1 MHAAKPLPSFS
12 ESRRG
17 TVQPDPSSGPS
28 SSASSRTPS
37 GSTRRVY
44 SHSWI
49 FSMRGIGAPWPA
61 TRKRSAGSTGSSR
74 STLGRARS
82 SRSSFGKNDG
92 PACLSSFSGSRR
104 ATFSPTEPKKLTP
117 VQIDDTWF
125 RVGKPLVKLTRP
137 TSGRRAVSAPDG
149 LGGGTNHHP
158 HQWLRRREIRAS
170 ASVGGDRGPQVGP
183 ALAAEITT
191 VTNVSPEFLGRVT
204 PSAGFAERDRMMPAF
219 REEQRPQSNEQQHGM
234 HRRPQARTCQ
244 DPSAKKVLWKAVDW
258 GRQHLIRTLCPPILV
273 DSVRVR
279 GSTVSWH

>member
-1 MHAAKPLPSFS
+1 MHAAKPLRSFS

-37 GSTRRVY
+37 GSTRRVH

-61 TRKRSAGSTGSSR
+61 TRKRSAGSTGSLR
-74 STLGRARS
+74 STLGRARN
-82 SRSSFGKNDG
+82 SRGSFGKNDG
-92 PACLSSFSGSRR
+92 
-104 ATFSPTEPKKLTP
+104 T
-117 VQIDDTWF
+117 
-125 RVGKPLVKLTRP
+125 LVVR
-137 TSGRRAVSAPDG
+137 SGRRAVRAPDG
-149 LGGGTNHHP
+149 LGGGTLHP

-191 VTNVSPEFLGRVT
+191 VTNVSPEFLGRVS

-258 GRQHLIRTLCPPILV
+258 GRQHLIRTPCPPILV
-273 DSVRVR
+273 DSVSVR
-279 GSTVSWH
+279 GSTVGGY